1 MSSEQRTISLFP
13 PTLKGRA
20 HELIV
25 SEDHECPYC
34 HGNGWLW
41 GRGKDWEGVKVTC
54 PVCQGVGRMK
64 AIVEITWLPDM
75 KQASDRIDGDRHDRP
90 DR

>member
-1 MSSEQRTISLFP
+1 MSSE
-13 PTLKGRA
+13 

-41 GRGKDWEGVKVTC
+41 GRGKDWEGYLT
-54 PVCQGVGRMK
+54 
-64 AIVEITWLPDM
+64 
-75 KQASDRIDGDRHDRP
+75 
-90 DR
+90 